1 MVYGIFDTCSSR
13 LALTLLSMVPVSVE
27 LPIYMDNHAT
37 TRVDP
42 RVVEDMLPYFGDQFG
57 NAASRTH
64 SFGWTAESAVED
76 ARESVGNILNAA
88 PKEIIFTSGATES
101 SNLAIKGAAF
111 ANQERGRHIITQ
123 ATEHHATLDSCS
135 ALERQGFEV
144 TLLPVDEHAMIDL
157 DQLKEAIRED
167 TILITLMVANNEVG
181 TIQPIREIG
190 TLCRKKGV
198 LFHTDAAQAI
208 GKIPID
214 VEAMGVDLLSLSA
227 HKFYGPKG
235 VGALYVRNRPR
246 PKVIAQM
253 DGGGHERGLR
263 SGTMNVPG
271 IVGLGSASRIA
282 GEELESEAL
291 RVRTLR
297 DRLDERLTSQL
308 GGIHL
313 NGHPDHRLD
322 GNLNVSFDAV
332 DGESLLMGLKEIAV
346 SSGSACTSASLEP
359 SYVLRA
365 MGRSRELAQS
375 STRFGLGRFNTEEEV
390 DYTAD
395 RVIEEVRRL
404 REISP
409 RYRAA
414 KT

>member
-1 MVYGIFDTCSSR
+1 
-13 LALTLLSMVPVSVE
+13 
-27 LPIYMDNHAT
+27 MDNHAT

-42 RVVEDMLPYFGDQFG
+42 RALDVMLPYLGDQFG

-64 SFGWTAESAVED
+64 SFGWSAESAVED
-76 ARESVGNILNAA
+76 ARESVGKILTAA

-101 SNLAIKGAAF
+101 SNLAIKGAAQ
-111 ANQERGRHIITQ
+111 ANQDHGRHIITQ
-123 ATEHHATLDSCS
+123 VTEHHATLDSCS

-144 TLLPVDEHAMIDL
+144 TVLPVDDAAMINL
-157 DQLKEAIRED
+157 NQLKDAIRDD
-167 TILITLMVANNEVG
+167 TILVTLMVANNEVG

-190 TLCRKKGV
+190 AICKDKGV

-214 VEAMGVDLLSLSA
+214 VEKMGIDLLSISA

-271 IVGLGSASRIA
+271 IVGLGSACRLA
-282 GEELESEAL
+282 ETNLGSEAA
-291 RVRTLR
+291 RVGKLR
-297 DRLDERLTSQL
+297 DRLFEKLSAQL
-308 GGIHL
+308 GGMHL
-313 NGHPDHRLD
+313 NGHPDQRLE

-365 MGRSRELAQS
+365 MGRPKDLAQS

-409 RYRAA
+409 RHRAA

>member
-1 MVYGIFDTCSSR
+1 M
-13 LALTLLSMVPVSVE
+13 PVD

-42 RVVEDMLPYFGDQFG
+42 RVLDVMLPYFGDQFG

-64 SFGWTAESAVED
+64 SFGWAAESAVED
-76 ARESVGNILNAA
+76 AREQTANILGAA

-101 SNLAIKGAAF
+101 SNLAIKGVAQ
-111 ANQERGRHIITQ
+111 ANQSKGKHIITQ
-123 ATEHHATLDSCS
+123 VTEHHATLDSCS
-135 ALERQGFEV
+135 ALERQGFEITV
-144 TLLPVDEHAMIDL
+144 LPVDGTGLIDL
-157 DQLKEAIRED
+157 DRLIDTLRED
-167 TILITLMVANNEVG
+167 TILVTLMVANNEVG
-181 TIQPIREIG
+181 TIQPISEVGR
-190 TLCRKKGV
+190 LCRDRDI

-208 GKIPID
+208 GKLEID
-214 VEAMGVDLLSLSA
+214 VDAMEIDLLSLSA

-246 PKVIAQM
+246 PRVIAQM

-271 IVGLGSASRIA
+271 IVGLGSACNYA
-282 GEELESEAL
+282 QQELESESI
-291 RVRTLR
+291 RVKGLR
-297 DRLDERLTSQL
+297 DRLESALNAQL
-308 GGIHL
+308 RGLHL
-313 NGHPDHRLD
+313 NGHPQKRLD

-332 DGESLLMGLKEIAV
+332 DGEGLLMGLKDIAL

-365 MGRSRELAQS
+365 MGAPKELAQS

-390 DYTAD
+390 DYVSE
-395 RVIEEVRRL
+395 RVVAEVTRL

-409 RYRAA
+409 RHRSL

>member
-1 MVYGIFDTCSSR
+1 MSVD
-13 LALTLLSMVPVSVE
+13 LPV
-27 LPIYMDNHAT
+27 YMDNHAT

-42 RVVEDMLPYFGDQFG
+42 RVLDEMLPYFGDRFG

-64 SFGWTAESAVED
+64 EFGWTAESAVED
-76 ARESVGNILNAA
+76 GREHTADILGAS
-88 PKEIIFTSGATES
+88 PKEIVFTSGATES
-101 SNLAIKGAAF
+101 SNLAIKGVAQ
-111 ANQERGRHIITQ
+111 ANQDRGKHIVTQ
-123 ATEHHATLDSCS
+123 ITEHHATLDSCS
-135 ALERQGFEV
+135 ALARQGFEV
-144 TLLPVDEHAMIDL
+144 TLLPVDATGLIDL
-157 DQLKEAIRED
+157 NQLRDSLRED
-167 TILITLMVANNEVG
+167 TILVSLMVANNEVG
-181 TIQPIREIG
+181 TIQPIAEVGAI
-190 TLCRKKGV
+190 CRNRGI

-208 GKIPID
+208 GKLQID
-214 VEAMGVDLLSLSA
+214 VETMGIDLLSLSA

-271 IVGLGSASRIA
+271 IVGLGAACRLA
-282 GEELESEAL
+282 RHELGPESL
-291 RVRTLR
+291 RVRKLR
-297 DRLDERLTSQL
+297 DKLEGRLRTQL

-313 NGHPDHRLD
+313 NGHPEKRLD
-322 GNLNVSFDAV
+322 GNLNVSFEAV
-332 DGESLLMGLKEIAV
+332 DGEGLLMGLKDIAL

-365 MGRSRELAQS
+365 MGSPKELARS

-390 DYTAD
+390 DYVAE
-395 RVIEEVRRL
+395 RVVVEVNRL

-409 RYRAA
+409 RY
-414 KT
+414 KSVKS

>member
-1 MVYGIFDTCSSR
+1 M
-13 LALTLLSMVPVSVE
+13 PVD

-42 RVVEDMLPYFGDQFG
+42 RVLDDMLPYFGDKFG

-64 SFGWTAESAVED
+64 SFGWSAEEAVED
-76 ARESVGNILNAA
+76 AREQTARILGGA

-101 SNLAIKGAAF
+101 SNLAIKGVAQ
-111 ANQERGRHIITQ
+111 ANQNQGKHIITQ
-123 ATEHHATLDSCS
+123 VTEHHATLDSCS
-135 ALERQGFEV
+135 ALTRQGFDV
-144 TLLPVDEHAMIDL
+144 TVLPVDETGLIDL
-157 DQLKEAIRED
+157 DQLRDTVRDD

-181 TIQPIREIG
+181 TIQPIAQVG
-190 TLCRKKGV
+190 ALCRERGI

-208 GKIPID
+208 GKVSID
-214 VEAMGVDLLSLSA
+214 VDKMGIDLLSLSG
-227 HKFYGPKG
+227 HKFYAPKG

-271 IVGLGSASRIA
+271 IVGLGSACHYAQEDLPS
-282 GEELESEAL
+282 ESQ
-291 RVRTLR
+291 RVRGLR
-297 DRLDERLTSQL
+297 DRLESKLMTHL
-308 GGIHL
+308 GGAHL
-313 NGHPDHRLD
+313 NGHPEHRLD
-322 GNLNVSFDAV
+322 GNLNVSFEAV
-332 DGESLLMGLKEIAV
+332 DGEGLLMGLKDIAL

-365 MGRSRELAQS
+365 MGATKDLAQS
-375 STRFGLGRFNTEEEV
+375 STRFGIGRFNTEEEV
-390 DYTAD
+390 DYVAE
-395 RVIEEVRRL
+395 RVVAEVNRL

-409 RYRAA
+409 RHRAV
-414 KT
+414 KS

>member
-1 MVYGIFDTCSSR
+1 MAPRIGLPT
-13 LALTLLSMVPVSVE
+13 VSVD

-42 RVVEDMLPYFGDQFG
+42 RVLEDMLPYFGDQFG

-64 SFGWTAESAVED
+64 EFGWAAESAVED
-76 ARESVGNILNAA
+76 AREFTANILGAA

-101 SNLAIKGAAF
+101 SNLAIKGVAQ
-111 ANQERGRHIITQ
+111 ANLDRGKHIITQ
-123 ATEHHATLDSCS
+123 VTEHHATLDSCS
-135 ALERQGFEV
+135 ALTRQGFDV
-144 TLLPVDEHAMIDL
+144 TILPVDATGLVDIDL
-157 DQLKEAIRED
+157 LSNSIRAD

-181 TIQPIREIG
+181 TIQPISEVGSI
-190 TLCRKKGV
+190 CRDKGI

-208 GKIPID
+208 GKISID
-214 VEAMGVDLLSLSA
+214 VDGMGIDLLSLSA

-271 IVGLGSASRIA
+271 IVGLGSACKY
-282 GEELESEAL
+282 GTQDLTTESDRVLAL
-291 RVRTLR
+291 RESLHGKLMAQ
-297 DRLDERLTSQL
+297 LD
-308 GGIHL
+308 GMHL

-332 DGESLLMGLKEIAV
+332 DGESLLMGLKDVAI

-365 MGRSRELAQS
+365 MGVSKELAQGS
-375 STRFGLGRFNTEEEV
+375 ARFGLGRFNTQEEV
-390 DYTAD
+390 DYTVD
-395 RVIEEVRRL
+395 RVVAEVRRL

-409 RYRAA
+409 RYRAV
-414 KT
+414 

>member
-1 MVYGIFDTCSSR
+1 
-13 LALTLLSMVPVSVE
+13 
-27 LPIYMDNHAT
+27 MDNHAT

-42 RVVEDMLPYFGDQFG
+42 RALDDMLPYFGDQFG

-64 SFGWTAESAVED
+64 SFGWSAESAVED
-76 ARESVGNILNAA
+76 ARESVGKILTAA

-101 SNLAIKGAAF
+101 SNLAIKGVAQ
-111 ANQERGRHIITQ
+111 ANQDHDRHIITQ
-123 ATEHHATLDSCS
+123 VTEHHATLDSCS

-144 TLLPVDEHAMIDL
+144 TVLPVDDAAMIDL
-157 DQLKEAIRED
+157 NQLEDAIRKD
-167 TILITLMVANNEVG
+167 TILVTLMVANNEVG

-190 TLCRKKGV
+190 AICRDKGV
-198 LFHTDAAQAI
+198 LFHTDAAQAV

-214 VEAMGVDLLSLSA
+214 VETMGIDLLSMSA

-271 IVGLGSASRIA
+271 IVGLGSACRLA
-282 GEELESEAL
+282 ETELESEAT
-291 RVRTLR
+291 RVGKLR
-297 DRLDERLTSQL
+297 DRLYEKLSTQL
-308 GGIHL
+308 GGMHL
-313 NGHPDHRLD
+313 NGHPDQRLD

-365 MGRSRELAQS
+365 MGRSKDLAQS

>member
-1 MVYGIFDTCSSR
+1 
-13 LALTLLSMVPVSVE
+13 VSVS

-42 RVVEDMLPYFGDQFG
+42 RALDVMLPYLGDQFG

-64 SFGWTAESAVED
+64 SFGWSAESAVED
-76 ARESVGNILNAA
+76 ARESVGKILTAA

-101 SNLAIKGAAF
+101 SNLAIKGAAQ
-111 ANQERGRHIITQ
+111 ANQDHGRHIITQ
-123 ATEHHATLDSCS
+123 VTEHHATLDSCS

-144 TLLPVDEHAMIDL
+144 TVLPVDDAAMINL
-157 DQLKEAIRED
+157 NQLKDAIRED
-167 TILITLMVANNEVG
+167 TILVTLMVANNEVG

-190 TLCRKKGV
+190 AICKDKGV
-198 LFHTDAAQAI
+198 LFHTDAAQAV

-214 VEAMGVDLLSLSA
+214 VEKMGIDLLSISA

-271 IVGLGSASRIA
+271 IVGLGSACRLA
-282 GEELESEAL
+282 ETNLGSEAA
-291 RVRTLR
+291 RVCELR
-297 DRLDERLTSQL
+297 DRLFEKLSAQL
-308 GGIHL
+308 GGMHL
-313 NGHPDHRLD
+313 NGHPDQRLE

-365 MGRSRELAQS
+365 MGRSKDLAQS

-409 RYRAA
+409 RHRAA